1 MKQIDVFVVSLVCRS
16 KKAEPK
22 RFLNGGYNMKKNLL
36 AFLLITFSAIS
47 ALSAI
52 ENPSPEQTAFFK
64 KEVKPILEENCYRCH
79 GGEDK
84 LRGHFR
90 VTSREGI
97 LKGGDQGISTVS

>member
-1 MKQIDVFVVSLVCRS
+1 
-16 KKAEPK
+16 
-22 RFLNGGYNMKKNLL
+22 MKKNLL
-36 AFLLITFSAIS
+36 AFLLITFGAIT
-47 ALSAI
+47 ALCAV

-84 LRGHFR
+84 IKGHFR

-97 LKGGDQGISTVS
+97 LKGGDQGTAYNRRIR